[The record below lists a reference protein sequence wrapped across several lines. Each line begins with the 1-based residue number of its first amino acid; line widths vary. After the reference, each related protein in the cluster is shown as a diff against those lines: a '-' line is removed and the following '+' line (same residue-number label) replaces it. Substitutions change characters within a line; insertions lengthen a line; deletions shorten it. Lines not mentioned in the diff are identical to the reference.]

1 MISTFC
7 GSPPLSFRPLLRMA
21 EGLCCSLY
29 RWCSFLYPFV
39 SKEASLKHLSFY
51 HPTAN
56 TCIGR
61 YSAVLVHLLVY
72 LFLYL
77 YVCDSTIRSKTLTIR
92 RLQSN
97 EATLYDPSFASM
109 VLSVVAPPIG
119 LLLDASLPC
128 PVLHVESAADRSA
141 VAR

>member
-39 SKEASLKHLSFY
+39 SKEASLKHLSFH

-77 YVCDSTIRSKTLTIR
+77 YVCDSTIRYNTLTIR

-97 EATLYDPSFASM
+97 ERHFTTLPLRHGCSLF
-109 VLSVVAPPIG
+109 VAPSIG
-119 LLLDASLPC
+119 LLLDASLPYAGFTC
-128 PVLHVESAADRSA
+128 RIGS
-141 VAR
+141 